1 MTLLKLLNTKPLLS
15 FLLTPVLA
23 TIPLPK
29 QLRATSLKLVSWKKV
44 ALYIFVLT
52 TLHETN
58 RVGLLAVLRLHRRR
72 SAFRAKQALGKVVAR
87 GKDVPLPPSNPYD
100 DDPECIIC
108 SGVGTDRQDPMA
120 MSISSFTS
128 YAPTEAAVP
137 PSSVSSA
144 GDSQSQA
151 GDSGPLEAF
160 CTVAPHLH
168 VVHRE
173 CFLRW
178 AEAYRQQHA
187 PEAIFVRST
196 STNPQGSSNLPSRER
211 QLTQEVIQAAGFG
224 HLLPVLLY
232 RDPSTITSPPPPT
245 SQPIRRPPPS
255 HASAPAQPSILTMLS
270 STTPP
275 VPINSYSSAPSS
287 PTTIATLTTS
297 SPSCPACR
305 GSVEILFECTPPTL
319 VPPVRSSDS
328 SLLLHSTQTYHE
340 LAKWVRRMS
349 IHLGRMWRKEWGQTV
364 TGRTLL
370 MRLVA
375 QYSFVLVLVSM
386 AKASSR
392 RQANNPQTK

>member
-1 MTLLKLLNTKPLLS
+1 
-15 FLLTPVLA
+15 
-23 TIPLPK
+23 
-29 QLRATSLKLVSWKKV
+29 VSWEKA
-44 ALYIFVLT
+44 ALYILVLT
-52 TLHETN
+52 ILHETN

-72 SAFRAKQALGKVVAR
+72 SAIRARQALGKVVAR
-87 GKDVPLPPSNPYD
+87 GKDIPLRPLNQYD
-100 DDPECIIC
+100 DEPECIIC

-120 MSISSFTS
+120 MSISSFAS
-128 YAPTEAAVP
+128 SAPTEAAVP
-137 PSSVSSA
+137 PSSGSSI
-144 GDSQSQA
+144 GDSQSQV

-211 QLTQEVIQAAGFG
+211 QRTQEVIQAAGFG

-232 RDPSTITSPPPPT
+232 RDPSTFTSPPLPA

-255 HASAPAQPSILTMLS
+255 HALAPAQPSILTMLGSLTS
-270 STTPP
+270 S
-275 VPINSYSSAPSS
+275 VPISSYSPYSAGPSL

-305 GSVEILFECTPPTL
+305 GSVEILFERTPPTSIS
-319 VPPVRSSDS
+319 PARSFDS
-328 SLLLHSTQTYHE
+328 SLLLDSTQTYHE
-340 LAKWVRRMS
+340 LGKWVRKMS
-349 IHLGRMWRKEWGQTV
+349 IHLGRMWRKEWSQTI

-375 QYSFVLVLVSM
+375 QYGFVLVLVSM
-386 AKASSR
+386 ARASSR
-392 RQANNPQTK
+392 RQANKPQTR